1 MKTGSMFANGR
12 IRSVRDIGFNFFDDL
27 DRPIDDC
34 PSWHLDCRDI
44 TVQNLTAT

>member
-27 DRPIDDC
+27 A
-34 PSWHLDCRDI
+34 
-44 TVQNLTAT
+44 VQLMIAHHGTWIAVT